1 MVIYFSRHGESHNN
15 VKNIIGGD
23 CSITKKGD
31 EYAKKLGE
39 YFNKK
44 YENLDVYVFTSN
56 LKRTIETSK
65 YIKGVQT
72 NNFDDLNEIYS
83 GDFDGMVLS
92 DIEKYHPIQFKRRND
107 DKFSNKYPNG
117 ESYIDL
123 SSRVS
128 KILDKIKNYKKND
141 VIVFITHKAVSR
153 VIYSYFT
160 KDHLKDCVNLE
171 IKLHNLYCLKDYKF
185 SKV

>member
-1 MVIYFSRHGESHNN
+1 MIIYFSRHGESYNN
-15 VKNIIGGD
+15 IKNIIGGD
-23 CSITKKGD
+23 CSITKKGE
-31 EYAKKLGE
+31 EYSKKLGE

-44 YENLDVYVFTSN
+44 YKKSDVYVFTSN

-65 YIKGVQT
+65 YIKTTRIT
-72 NNFDDLNEIYS
+72 NSQDLNEINS

-92 DIEKYHPIQFKRRND
+92 DIEKYHPDQFKLRNGN
-107 DKFSNKYPNG
+107 KFSNKYPQG

-123 SSRVS
+123 RNRVN
-128 KILDKIKNYKKND
+128 KILDTIKNHKKDD

-160 KDHLKDCVNLE
+160 KTHLRDCTNLD
-171 IKLHNLYCLKDYKF
+171 INLHSLYLFKI
-185 SKV
+185 

>member
-1 MVIYFSRHGESHNN
+1 MIIYFTRHGESYNN

-23 CSITKKGD
+23 CSITKKGYD
-31 EYAKKLGE
+31 YAKKLGE

-44 YENLDVYVFTSN
+44 YKKSDIYVFTSA

-65 YIKGVQT
+65 YIKETQS
-72 NNFDDLNEIYS
+72 NNVKDLNEIYS

-92 DIEKYHPIQFKRRND
+92 DIEKYHPIQFKIRNG
-107 DKFSNKYPNG
+107 DKFSNKYPKG

-123 SSRVS
+123 SNRVN
-128 KILDKIKNYKKND
+128 KILDKINYKKDD

-153 VIYSYFT
+153 VIYSYYT
-160 KDHLKDCVNLE
+160 QTPLKECVNLD
-171 IKLHNLYCLKDYKF
+171 IKLHHLYYF
-185 SKV
+185 